1 MGFTEGKSTRY
12 QGRLTEI
19 QEWGTKSVMDHTLGH
34 GPDLH
39 LTLGGLLLPTPEP
52 PSSPSIGTVLTR
64 DKQYQRRYGNC
75 LSSWTETLLRKSS

>member
-19 QEWGTKSVMDHTLGH
+19 QEWGTKSVMDQALGH

-39 LTLGGLLLPTPEP
+39 LTLGGLLLPTPELP
-52 PSSPSIGTVLTR
+52 FFQDP
-64 DKQYQRRYGNC
+64 
-75 LSSWTETLLRKSS
+75 LLHQPYHQSRN